1 VLHSGLTAAQRHQQW
16 LAIRDGWAQ
25 VVVGARSA
33 VFAPT
38 EKLGLIVVDE
48 EHDGSYKQDQAPR
61 YHGRD
66 VAIKRA
72 HMHEIPIVLGSATPS
87 LESYYNATQRGSSH
101 LLQLPNRVTEQ
112 ALPHVEIVDM
122 LEERRQRQHVGD
134 RAMHLLSRRME
145 KGLQQTFDA
154 GGQAILLLNRRG
166 YASYIACPDQACGWI
181 MACEHCD
188 VNLVYHKDP
197 RTKYGGVM
205 RCHYCGFENRLPSL
219 CPLCSKKTSVFG
231 LGTQRVEEE
240 LSRKLPGV
248 RLLRMDSD
256 AMRTGRDYHEAL
268 ETFRRHE
275 IDLLVGTQMIA
286 KGLDFPNVQLV
297 GVISADT
304 ALHLPDFRA
313 AERTFQLVS
322 QVAGRS
328 GRGAKPGRVIV
339 QTFTPDAPPVTY
351 AAKHDF
357 AGFAQAE
364 LDQRQRTGLPPTTR
378 MARVVC
384 RDRDLDKALAAADAL
399 NGVLLAVNEALSIGA
414 QVLGPLTP
422 PIARIGGYHRVQIE
436 IIAANA
442 GRLQKLLAE
451 TRQRGALTSD
461 AHMAVDVDPISL
473 L

>member
-1 VLHSGLTAAQRHQQW
+1 
-16 LAIRDGWAQ
+16 
-25 VVVGARSA
+25 
-33 VFAPT
+33 
-38 EKLGLIVVDE
+38 
-48 EHDGSYKQDQAPR
+48 
-61 YHGRD
+61 
-66 VAIKRA
+66 
-72 HMHEIPIVLGSATPS
+72 
-87 LESYYNATQRGSSH
+87 
-101 LLQLPNRVTEQ
+101 
-112 ALPHVEIVDM
+112 
-122 LEERRQRQHVGD
+122 
-134 RAMHLLSRRME
+134 MHLLSRRLE
-145 KGLQQTFDA
+145 QGLRQTFDA

-166 YASYIACPDQACGWI
+166 YASYIACPDQSCGWI

-219 CPLCSKKTSVFG
+219 CPMCRKKASVFG

-248 RLLRMDSD
+248 RMLRMDSD
-256 AMRTGRDYHEAL
+256 AMRTGRDYHQAL
-268 ETFRRHE
+268 ETFRRQE

-297 GVISADT
+297 GVVSADT
-304 ALHLPDFRA
+304 ALHLPDFRS

-328 GRGAKPGRVIV
+328 GRGEKPGSVIV
-339 QTFTPDAPPVTY
+339 QTFTPDAPPITF
-351 AAKHDF
+351 AAAHDYRRF
-357 AGFAQAE
+357 AEAE
-364 LDQRQRTGLPPTTR
+364 IDQRRRTGLPPVTR

-384 RDRDLDKALAAADAL
+384 RDHDIDKALAAADAL
-399 NGVLLAVNEALSIGA
+399 NAVLLEVNEQLAIGA

-436 IIAANA
+436 IIAASA
-442 GRLQKLLAE
+442 GRLQKLLSE
-451 TRQRGALTSD
+451 TRRRGALTSD